1 MRATLF
7 AFAALLFANQ
17 ASAIGLL
24 VPTDPSVPPLRLLNH
39 RVQVDVAERGATTKV
54 DMTFQ
59 NPTGRQLEAT
69 FLFPLPKGATVDE
82 LALWMNGKREVG
94 KVMERQQ
101 ARQIYESIVR
111 RARDP
116 GLIEYVD
123 SELVEIKVF
132 PIPPNGTQRIELKY
146 STLIDYEGGLYRYR
160 YPMKTDQQATSTL
173 EDFTLTVNI
182 KSKAPIKN
190 LYSPTHKMAVNVR
203 GTTGTGSIE
212 KNGFSLADDLL
223 LYWTVNDADVGIN
236 VLSYREG
243 DEAGYFMLL
252 ASPRDDLRDKEI
264 IGKRVAFVVD
274 TSGSMEGEKIEAT
287 RKALDLCLQKLGED
301 DLFSI
306 TSFGGYAESWKPK
319 MVSASSSNVA
329 EARAWVKKLEPLGGT
344 NIGEA
349 LDVAFST
356 ASGSEKAP
364 LMMVFMTDGRPTVG
378 DTDVAVLV
386 KKAETSRQQKAA
398 RLFVL
403 GVGEDL
409 NTILLD
415 KMSAQNGGSALYV
428 KGNAGLADEVAAFYE
443 KISHPVLADLKLDVD
458 GVTTFGTHPRALG
471 DLFKGQQLV
480 VLGRYRAPADGKAG
494 KGKVTLTGTTPKGQ
508 RTFTADVELASST
521 TEHGFIPRL
530 WAQRQVGMLLDEIRL
545 KGESPGLVAEVTQL
559 ATRFGIVTPY
569 TSYLVVE
576 QAALQPSPDRDDR
589 PLPPP
594 LPITRGGI
602 ERRESP
608 GGKADDKAS
617 DEGWGFSPPA
627 AEAPSS
633 TSSPAKPADR
643 KKEVAEKSKRA
654 RDSLKSDGG
663 ASGVAAAR
671 EIGSLKSSSTSG
683 SKAITTVAR
692 ALGRTF
698 RFVDGFFVDEKAGA
712 KDSAITIKPY
722 SDAWFAV
729 VRLRPDL
736 KEALSLGER
745 VKVSVA
751 AGKTLV
757 VDDSG
762 AATVDEAKLKAF
774 VGK

>member
-1 MRATLF
+1 MRTTQVVVSAVFL
-7 AFAALLFANQ
+7 AASQ

-24 VPTDPSVPPLRLLNH
+24 VPTDPSLPPLQLVSQ
-39 RVQVDVAERGATTKV
+39 RVDVQVAERGATTHV
-54 DMTFQ
+54 DMTFS

-69 FLFPLPKGATVDE
+69 FLFPLPKGASVDE

-94 KVMERQQ
+94 KVMERNQ

-132 PIPPNGTQRIELKY
+132 PIPPNGRQRIELKY
-146 STLIDYEGGLYRYR
+146 SHLVDYEGGLYRYR
-160 YPMKTDQQATSTL
+160 YPMKTDQQATSTI
-173 EDFTLTVNI
+173 EDFTYTVKI

-190 LYSPTHKMAVNVR
+190 LYSPTHKMGVNV
-203 GTTGTGSIE
+203 TGSTAIASME

-223 LYWTVNDADVGIN
+223 LYWTINDSDVGVN

-243 DEAGYFMLL
+243 DDAGYFMLL

-306 TSFGGYAESWKPK
+306 TSFGGYAEAWKPK

-349 LDVAFST
+349 LDMAFST
-356 ASGSEKAP
+356 ASGSDKAP

-378 DTDVAVLV
+378 DTEVATLV
-386 KKAETSRQQKAA
+386 KKAEAGRTSKAA

-403 GVGEDL
+403 GVGDDL
-409 NTILLD
+409 NTLLLD
-415 KMSAQNGGSALYV
+415 KMSSQNGGSALYV

-443 KISHPVLADLKLDVD
+443 KISHPVLADLKLDID
-458 GVTTFGTHPRALG
+458 GVATFGTHPRALG

-480 VLGRYRAPADGKAG
+480 VLGRYRTPGKA
-494 KGKVTLTGTTPKGQ
+494 KVTLTGNTAKGA
-508 RTFTADVELASST
+508 RTFTADVDFASST
-521 TEHGFIPRL
+521 TEHAFIPRL
-530 WAQRQVGMLLDEIRL
+530 WAQRQVGMMLDEIRT
-545 KGESPGLVAEVTQL
+545 KGEQRGLVDEVTQL

-576 QAALQPSPDRDDR
+576 PNAVQPIVRNEDRR
-589 PLPPP
+589 GPPP
-594 LPITRGGI
+594 PPPPPRPEFRGGI
-602 ERRESP
+602 EDSAEGESGGWGLGGGGRAPSKSNPTAPATMAPPADAPRSFEERAKKARESLKAD
-608 GGKADDKAS
+608 GGKD
-617 DEGWGFSPPA
+617 GVGA
-627 AEAPSS
+627 A
-633 TSSPAKPADR
+633 K
-643 KKEVAEKSKRA
+643 
-654 RDSLKSDGG
+654 
-663 ASGVAAAR
+663 
-671 EIGSLKSSSTSG
+671 EIGSLKGSTTSTS
-683 SKAITTVAR
+683 KATTTMTR

-698 RFVDGFFVDEKAGA
+698 KFEGGFFVDEKCGA
-712 KDSAITIKPY
+712 KDQTLVIMPW
-722 SDAWFAV
+722 SDAFFAALK
-729 VRLRPDL
+729 LRPDL
-736 KEALSLGER
+736 KEALALSEQ
-745 VKVSVA
+745 VKVSTA

-757 VDDSG
+757 VDAKG

-774 VGK
+774 LAR